1 MTENLASTGLSSLF
15 YADKSKR
22 EKFPENPN
30 NKKNREKFQT
40 KTQIKQEIFS
50 LKIKIIKNMGGGKQW
65 LSSKQKEK
73 P

>member
-22 EKFPENPN
+22 EKFLENPN

-50 LKIKIIKNMGGGKQW
+50 LKIKIIKGGGKQW